1 MATDITLQD
10 YLNNDPGVKEAKKVF
25 DEANKALSGARFA
38 SADVVDDLKAT
49 QLAAKQSYDKIVSQT
64 TQYFKNN
71 YVGISTSGISES
83 IKKLEAAKLIAP
95 TVEARNDLQQSI
107 DNLKQQ
113 QLKPKTYEESVAVQP
128 KPQNNSNKSTNK
140 TGTQGAE
147 VTVDVDSFTKDIEVA
162 GQKIAAMDDAQ
173 RKTLAVNLNR
183 AYGTNLPVDGRYSP
197 DLKNAYLKAL
207 SDNLVRSLDFNRTI
221 PFEEFLVVAGNEGT
235 YKSGAN
241 AGPSLSGSISD
252 PTRAASIINTVFK
265 SQLERDP
272 TEAEVAKFTKLLNAA
287 EKKNPFKT
295 VKGITTGGLDKEQFI
310 KDQVSKLPEFTQ
322 KKEDKTTLISNSV
335 QSVAK
340 ANGLNLGKEQLDEW
354 TNAVKNG
361 TNIDII
367 KGKIRDIAGYGLP
380 DNVKKMLANGVD
392 LETIYSPYKN
402 TMASV
407 LEINPATISLDDK
420 TLRGAIGPD
429 KEMSVYD
436 FRKALRKDP
445 RWEYTNNA
453 REEAYGAVN
462 KILQDFGFQ
471 G

>member
-1 MATDITLQD
+1 MATDITLED
-10 YLNNDPGVKEAKKVF
+10 YLKNDPGVKEAKKVLE
-25 DEANKALSGARFA
+25 EADKALTGARFA
-38 SADVVDDLKAT
+38 SQDVTDDLKSA
-49 QLAAKQSYDKIVSQT
+49 QIAAKQAYEKIVGQT

-71 YVGISTSGISES
+71 YIGISTSGISES

-113 QLKPKTYEESVAVQP
+113 QSKPKTYEESIATQP
-128 KPQNNSNKSTNK
+128 KTQNNNKKSTTK
-140 TGTQGAE
+140 TGDQGTE
-147 VTVDVDSFTKDIEVA
+147 STVNVDSFTKDIEVA

-235 YKSGAN
+235 YKSGEG
-241 AGPSLSGSISD
+241 AGPSLSGSVSD
-252 PTRAASIINTVFK
+252 PTKAAAIINNVFK
-265 SQLERDP
+265 AELNRDP
-272 TEAEVAKFTKLLNAA
+272 TVDEVAKFTKLLNSA

-310 KDQVSKLPEFTQ
+310 KEQVSKLPEFTQ
-322 KKEDKTTLISNSV
+322 KKEDKTTLISNSI
-335 QSVAK
+335 QSIAR
-340 ANGLNLGKEQLDEW
+340 ANGLSLGKEQLDEW
-354 TNAVKNG
+354 TNSIKNG
-361 TNIDII
+361 TDANVI
-367 KGKIRDIAGYGLP
+367 KNQIRSIAGYGLP
-380 DNVKKMLANGVD
+380 DNVKKMLADGVD
-392 LETIYSPYKN
+392 LETIYSPYRN

-420 TLRGAIGPD
+420 TLRSAIGPD

-436 FRKALRKDP
+436 FKKALRKDP

-462 KILQDFGFQ
+462 KILQDFGFRS
-471 G
+471 